1 MPKNYSHE
9 ENLKKKIKLKKRD
22 KAEVLNMSYPRESN
36 IHTFHLTTV
45 ELLPR
50 RTKES

>member
-1 MPKNYSHE
+1 M
-9 ENLKKKIKLKKRD
+9 KKIKKKY

-36 IHTFHLTTV
+36 TNTFHLTTL